1 MDSEYKV
8 ENYDLRI
15 RWWSGG
21 RRSLNSIQSRIC
33 KVNGIGVHYFTKGEG
48 APLIIL
54 HGGSDGADAWKA
66 NIALLAKHYRVFAPN
81 LPGFGLSAE
90 VLSSYKVNDLA
101 DFIDQFAANLGLQKF
116 YLMGH
121 SFGGGIA
128 AHYALK
134 YPQKVRKLILVSS
147 LCLGKEIAWWIRL
160 VSLPGIYNFMGET
173 TLAVYKMIK
182 KAAKFLGPWDV
193 VQPITHA
200 SVQIGSEIANFTQQT
215 IVLMEQLPSLLMP
228 TLVLWGEKDPVVP
241 AYQAYEA
248 AALIPDCR
256 VRVFAKCG
264 HSVYRERLN
273 DFSSEISGFLG

>member
-1 MDSEYKV
+1 V
-8 ENYDLRI
+8 
-15 RWWSGG
+15 
-21 RRSLNSIQSRIC
+21 NSIQSKTCI
-33 KVNGIGVHYFTKGEG
+33 VNGIGVHYFAKGEG
-48 APLIIL
+48 EPLIIL
-54 HGGSDGADAWKA
+54 HGGSEGAEAWKA
-66 NIALLAKHYRVFAPN
+66 NIALLAKQYSVFAPD

-90 VLSSYKVNDLA
+90 VLSSYKVIDLA
-101 DFIDQFAANLGLQKF
+101 EFIDQFAANLGLHSF

-160 VSLPGIYNFMGET
+160 VSLPGIYR
-173 TLAVYKMIK
+173 LASEAVLAGYKSINK
-182 KAAKFLGPWDV
+182 IAQFLGPWDI
-193 VQPITHA
+193 VQPITQA
-200 SVQIGSEIANFTQQT
+200 SVQIGSEIANFTQQSF
-215 IVLMEQLPSLLMP
+215 VLLGQLPLLLMP

-241 AYQAYEA
+241 ASQAYEA

-273 DFSSEISGFLG
+273 DFSSEISGFLGEN